1 MAAKQ
6 EDDNTDRPTVG
17 FDTTSLLSDR
27 TEKSETSPIA
37 KVATAEPAVES
48 DFWPKEY
55 KVVNVYSVG
64 IKGLVENDNELWTYA
79 SKEAQNSNEK
89 ASGKGEGKLEMIGDP
104 RYGLIEEYDSAVKSK
119 TYEYYRTLPE
129 KTRTI
134 TEVKNP
140 NVQVIKT
147 IKKKK

>member
-1 MAAKQ
+1 MA
-6 EDDNTDRPTVG
+6 R
-17 FDTTSLLSDR
+17 DT
-27 TEKSETSPIA
+27 
-37 KVATAEPAVES
+37 
-48 DFWPKEY
+48 F
-55 KVVNVYSVG
+55 G
-64 IKGLVENDNELWTYA
+64 
-79 SKEAQNSNEK
+79 
-89 ASGKGEGKLEMIGDP
+89 SGKGEGKLEMIGDP

-140 NVQVIKT
+140 NLQVIKT